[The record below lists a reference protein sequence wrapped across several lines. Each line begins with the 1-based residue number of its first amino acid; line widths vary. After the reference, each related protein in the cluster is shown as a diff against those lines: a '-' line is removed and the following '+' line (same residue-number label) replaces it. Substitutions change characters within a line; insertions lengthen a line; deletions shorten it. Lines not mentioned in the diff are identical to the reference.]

1 MILAL
6 STSARLA
13 LPPNRLRKSMLFIN
27 EDTAITIFLKF
38 EKQDGL
44 TVTSTDHD
52 VRLLSGDNF
61 AISAQEDGEEQVK
74 GRITAIA
81 ASGTPSL
88 AVFETED
95 IRR

>member
-6 STSARLA
+6 STNARLI
-13 LPPNRLRKSMLFIN
+13 LPPNRLRKSLLLIN
-27 EDTAITIFLKF
+27 EDTAITIFVKF

-44 TVTSTDHD
+44 SVSSTDHD
-52 VRLLSGDNF
+52 VRLLPSDNF
-61 AISAQEDGEEQVK
+61 AISVQEDGEEQVK

-81 ASGTPSL
+81 ASGTPNL